1 MKKLL
6 TNNVLGITYTFIGA
20 SLWGLSGVLGEY
32 LLNISKINSS
42 WVITNRIF
50 FSGLI
55 MIFYLYLKN
64 KSKIF
69 LIYKNKRDVFSLLK
83 FSFLGLLVCQATYF
97 LSVKYTNAP
106 TATILQYIGPTI
118 IMCYYCI
125 FKKRFPSF
133 NEIIAILFSFLGT
146 IIIATHC
153 DIKNIQVSL
162 IGIFWGIFSA
172 FGLALYSV
180 LSLGLIKK
188 YGAILVVA
196 WGFFIAG
203 IVSEFATFNFYLPK
217 NFTLLDFFA
226 FLGVVIFGTILSFSF
241 YLEGVQK
248 IGAIKGSIIACFE
261 PIAAIIFSYLLLEA
275 NLTVYDFIGVLF
287 ILASVFILN
296 IRASRRKNDL

>member
-1 MKKLL
+1 M
-6 TNNVLGITYTFIGA
+6 
-20 SLWGLSGVLGEY
+20 
-32 LLNISKINSS
+32 
-42 WVITNRIF
+42 
-50 FSGLI
+50 
-55 MIFYLYLKN
+55 
-64 KSKIF
+64 
-69 LIYKNKRDVFSLLK
+69 
-83 FSFLGLLVCQATYF
+83 
-97 LSVKYTNAP
+97 
-106 TATILQYIGPTI
+106 
-118 IMCYYCI
+118 
-125 FKKRFPSF
+125 
-133 NEIIAILFSFLGT
+133 
-146 IIIATHC
+146 
-153 DIKNIQVSL
+153 SL

-203 IVSEFATFNFYLPK
+203 VVSEFVTFNFYLPK
-217 NFTLLDFFA
+217 NFSLLDFFA

-296 IRASRRKNDL
+296 IRANRRKNDL